1 MSEVRRY
8 LFDARAGTLSRY
20 EDGAKMLLSADG
32 ELVPSADYDA
42 LAAQLDECIANCAD
56 PNDKRRIRELEAVLR
71 LIADAK
77 DVRGCGEI
85 ARKVL
90 AGATGFVVSD
100 GRTVK
105 FNEATPDRKGEPT

>member
-1 MSEVRRY
+1 MEVKTY
-8 LFDARAGTLSRY
+8 KLINGLFQPRNPDDHARFS
-20 EDGAKMLLSADG
+20 G
-32 ELVPSADYDA
+32 EQRVVFAADYEA
-42 LAAQLDECIANCAD
+42 LAAELDECIANCAD
-56 PNDKRRIRELEAVLR
+56 PKDKHRIRELEAVLR

-105 FNEATPDRKGEPT
+105 FNEATPDRGVEP